1 MVGNTSK
8 RDIIL
13 KLYIKTFILLFII
26 GGITG
31 IIISNA
37 VLDIIY
43 HDTYFIIGHFHTIL
57 SIGAVI
63 GVKIGI
69 ERYNR
74 NIIGL
79 ERNTL
84 ISLIEFY
91 TFLFGVLLT
100 FYPHH
105 ILGIEGMPRR
115 YKDYPIM
122 YKEWHK
128 ISTIG
133 SIITLISLFIYIYIL
148 YLQFNNNIHILS
160 SYSLSFFKEDRYGRT
175 LDTILD
181 LPSSFHLYPN
191 TPIFIYQFSRNQT

>member
-1 MVGNTSK
+1 MFTTGMDTNTRAYFNASTSIIAIPTRYK
-8 RDIIL
+8 NIQLIKQYIWQVIHKKDIIL
-13 KLYIKTFILLFII
+13 ILYIKTFILLFII

-43 HDTYFIIGHFHTIL
+43 HDTYFIIGNFHTIL

-63 GVKIGI
+63 GIKIGI

-74 NIIGL
+74 NVIGL

-84 ISLIEFY
+84 LSLIEFY
-91 TFLFGVLLT
+91 TFLIGVLLT

-115 YKDYPIM
+115 YKDYPKM
-122 YKEWHK
+122 YKE
-128 ISTIG
+128 
-133 SIITLISLFIYIYIL
+133 
-148 YLQFNNNIHILS
+148 
-160 SYSLSFFKEDRYGRT
+160 
-175 LDTILD
+175 
-181 LPSSFHLYPN
+181 
-191 TPIFIYQFSRNQT
+191 